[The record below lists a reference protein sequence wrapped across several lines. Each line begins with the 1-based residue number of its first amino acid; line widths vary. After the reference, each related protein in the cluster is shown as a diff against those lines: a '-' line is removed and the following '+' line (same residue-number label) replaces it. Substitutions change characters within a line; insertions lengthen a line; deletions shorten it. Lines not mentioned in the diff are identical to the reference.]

1 MRYAGLSEA
10 EAEVALE
17 LALGLIYDPVH
28 VYMLGSAL
36 VIGQQFT
43 VEILS
48 MFLRKF
54 GSLVWA
60 AMPDCV
66 SGIAFAASDRPYL
79 DHVGWNFY
87 GFLPSAYRYG

>member
-1 MRYAGLSEA
+1 MPLS
-10 EAEVALE
+10 
-17 LALGLIYDPVH
+17 IYDPVH
-28 VYMLGSAL
+28 VYMLDSAL

-54 GSLVWA
+54 RSLVWA

-66 SGIAFAASDRPYL
+66 CRIAFAAYDSPYL

-87 GFLPSAYRYG
+87 GFLSRAYRYGQPTWI